1 VSVGAVEKTI
11 GGGRSIR
18 LVGAILAGLA
28 LALAFQPFDLWFL
41 AILAPGAFALLIRE
55 QSLKRAALQG
65 FLFGM
70 AFFLPLMWWTGL
82 EVGPIPWIL
91 LALLQATFFIPL
103 GVGFSLVQRLPG
115 WPLWIAA
122 VWVAVEALRG
132 RVPWGGLT
140 WGKLAFAQIDAP
152 FVGLGALGGTPLV
165 SFAVAL
171 TGGLLAW
178 IVVNRSARLRVAAAA
193 AAGGLTLAGMLV
205 SPPEADGETITIATV
220 QGNVP
225 VMGLDFN
232 SRARVV
238 TNNHVEATERL
249 ASDIASG
256 EVPQPDI
263 VVWPENS
270 SDMNPFRDQQTYDN
284 IQGAVDAIGVPVFVN
299 VRVPTED
306 EQNVENTAV
315 LWHPGSGP
323 DESYVKRHPMPF
335 GEYIPFRQVARMITD
350 AVDRQPRDFV
360 AGEEVGI
367 FDTGAGSIG
376 MAICFEVGFDGI
388 VRDAVVEG
396 GQVLAVQ
403 TNNATFGDS
412 PMTEQHLAMS
422 RFRAVEHGRTVVVSA
437 LAGVS
442 AIVGPDGEVLQRAEL
457 FTQDVLVADVQLSD
471 AQTVATV
478 VGTWPEWIIVALALG
493 ALGGL
498 GLTALRRKQP
508 IDTVAAERSDMVPAG
523 VASEAGSRT

>member
-1 VSVGAVEKTI
+1 M
-11 GGGRSIR
+11 
-18 LVGAILAGLA
+18 LAF
-28 LALAFQPFDLWFL
+28 AFQPFDLWFL
-41 AILAPGAFALLIRE
+41 AVLAPGLLALLVRE
-55 QSLKRAALQG
+55 QSLKLSMLSG
-65 FLFGM
+65 FVFGL

-82 EVGPIPWIL
+82 EVGPVPWIL
-91 LALLQATFFIPL
+91 LALLQAAFFVPL
-103 GVGFSLVQRLPG
+103 GIGFTLVQRLPA

-140 WGKLAFAQIDAP
+140 WGKLAFAQVDAP
-152 FVGLGALGGTPLV
+152 FLGLGALGGTPLV

-178 IVVNRSARLRVAAAA
+178 IVVNRNMRMRVAAGL
-193 AAGGLTLAGMLV
+193 AAGGLTMAGLLV
-205 SPPEADGETITIATV
+205 SPPAADGETVTIATV

-238 TNNHVEATERL
+238 TNNHVEVTERL
-249 ASDIASG
+249 AADVASG
-256 EVPQPDI
+256 EVEQPDI

-270 SDMNPFRDQQTYDN
+270 SDMNPYRDQQTYDN
-284 IQGAVDAIGVPVFVN
+284 IQHAVDTIGVPVFVN

-315 LWHPGSGP
+315 LWHPETGP
-323 DESYVKRHPMPF
+323 AESYIKRHPMPF
-335 GEYIPFRQVARMITD
+335 GEYIPMRNIARMITD

-360 AGEEVGI
+360 SGDEAGI
-367 FDTGAGSIG
+367 FDTAAGSIG
-376 MAICFEVGFDGI
+376 MAICFEVGFDAI

-403 TNNATFGDS
+403 TNNATFRDS

-422 RFRAVEHGRTVVVSA
+422 RFRAVEHGRTVIVSA

-442 AIVGPDGEVLQRAEL
+442 AVVAPDGEVLQRAEL
-457 FTQDVLVADVQLSD
+457 FTQDVLVAEVPLSD
-471 AQTVATV
+471 ARTVATA

-498 GLTALRRKQP
+498 GLTTLRRGRAV
-508 IDTVAAERSDMVPAG
+508 DAAPAEKTDMVPAG
-523 VASEAGSRT
+523 MSSEAGSRM